1 MSAIKYR
8 ICCAFTEAYIA
19 MVDSRNPNLMTND
32 RRPISEEEILT
43 LIDWYLDNRLGDKYT
58 IIKFNSHQRQG
69 LKVQM
74 QFEEEGGEN
83 G

>member
-1 MSAIKYR
+1 MSASQYK
-8 ICCAFTEAYIA
+8 ICCAFTAAYIA
-19 MVDSRNPNLMTND
+19 KVNRRCINLMSND
-32 RRPISEEEILT
+32 RREISEEEILT